1 MKTKIGDLHPHS
13 IVVTPEGFI
22 RVITQHSLP
31 LMMTNFQKVVEEIN
45 VDVYLGTYFL
55 RKLLKK

>member
-22 RVITQHSLP
+22 RIITQHSLP
-31 LMMTNFQKVVEEIN
+31 LMLTNFQKIVEEIN
-45 VDVYLGTYFL
+45 VDVYLGT
-55 RKLLKK
+55 